1 MTLHRSRAICVH
13 SCHCIVRLCFFV
25 NVMLGGD
32 KDRKRGYIVEE
43 REIVRIIA
51 LALGSKITKKAL
63 FALM

>member
-1 MTLHRSRAICVH
+1 
-13 SCHCIVRLCFFV
+13 
-25 NVMLGGD
+25 MLGGD

-51 LALGSKITKKAL
+51 LVLGSKITKKAL